1 VADRICK
8 TSSSESP
15 DCWIDIAL
23 SGKPIEEIH
32 LRKEMIDNCLKCDD
46 FHKAINRSAGRRSS
60 DRLIQEAVGKL
71 ISMLA
76 KYNSELS
83 SSAENLSRRI
93 AELTVLETVAEFLLK
108 ALNLK
113 DCLKVFLTAVTAGE
127 AFGFNR
133 AVVFLVNQPRR
144 ALEGQ
149 LGFGHVD
156 LGKYRTTWGFI
167 HESRLTFS
175 DMMQRILD
183 KPELPDNDLTEIV
196 KNIYVP
202 MTSEFGLLPEA
213 LIKRKSFKVEHAT
226 AEHITDRNLLA
237 IFGGRA
243 CAIVP
248 IICKESAL
256 GVLIVDNP
264 ITSGSITDDEIAMLE
279 TLSYLAASKIDN
291 LILHNQLE
299 LRIAELEHVHALLHN
314 NQEYLIQTERLV
326 EAGRLATTIAHEL
339 KTPLATIGGYGRR
352 ALRSHGRGDD
362 ITQDLNVIVSEI
374 TRLEGITVGILDYSK
389 KRKLNLTVLDL
400 NELISE
406 TLEILADKLS
416 FANIEV
422 HIELTSATSTVK
434 ADRDRLKQVVFN
446 LIENATQAM
455 PDGGTL
461 TVSTGTNGG
470 WEWFRVTDTGC
481 GMSQETIDNLFK
493 PFFTTRS
500 SGAGLGLPVSKRIVA
515 DHGGFVE
522 VSSTLGEG
530 SSFTVNLPTNRHVKE
545 V

>member
-1 VADRICK
+1 MAGRICK
-8 TSSSESP
+8 KSSSENP

-32 LRKEMIDNCLKCDD
+32 LRKEMIDNCLMCDD

-71 ISMLA
+71 LSMLA
-76 KYNSELS
+76 KYNAELS
-83 SSAENLSRRI
+83 STADNLNRRI

-108 ALNLK
+108 ASNLK

-175 DMMQRILD
+175 DMMQGILD
-183 KPELPDNDLTEIV
+183 EPELPDNKLTEVI
-196 KNIYVP
+196 KKIYVP
-202 MTSEFGLLPEA
+202 LTSEFGLLPEA
-213 LIKRKSFKVEHAT
+213 IIKRKSFKVDNAT
-226 AEHITDRNLLA
+226 AEHITDRSLLEV
-237 IFGGRA
+237 FGGRA

-248 IICKESAL
+248 IISKESAL

-264 ITSGSITDDEIAMLE
+264 ITSGEITDDEITLLE
-279 TLSYLAASKIDN
+279 TLSYLSASKIDN
-291 LILHNQLE
+291 LILQNQLE
-299 LRIAELEHVHALLHN
+299 LRIAELEHVHSLLHD
-314 NQEYLIQTERLV
+314 NQEYLIETERLV

-339 KTPLATIGGYGRR
+339 KTPLVTIGGYGRR
-352 ALRSHGRGDD
+352 ALRAHGRGDN

-400 NELISE
+400 NGLILES
-406 TLEILADKLS
+406 LEILEDKLS
-416 FANIEV
+416 FSSIEV
-422 HIELTSATSTVK
+422 RTELTSASSKVK

-461 TVSTGTNGG
+461 TISTGTNGG
-470 WEWFRVTDTGC
+470 WEWFRVTDTGY
-481 GMSQETIDNLFK
+481 GIDQETINKLFE

-522 VSSTLGEG
+522 VSSTLGDG
-530 SSFTVNLPTNRHVKE
+530 SSFTVNLPTNRHVNE
-545 V
+545 A